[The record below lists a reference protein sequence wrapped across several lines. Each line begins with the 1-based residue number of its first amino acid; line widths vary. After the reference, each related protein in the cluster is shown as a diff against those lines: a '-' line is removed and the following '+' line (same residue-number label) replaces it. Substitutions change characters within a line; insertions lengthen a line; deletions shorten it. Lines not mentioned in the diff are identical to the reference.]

1 MRPKKIGV
9 RSPLRVPA
17 VSAKKTVSMTLLI
30 DSLKSKGKSLI
41 AKMVRRHQDEGCYQ
55 LLYKQV
61 DDEIFVKI
69 YLASDDIIVVK
80 DGCVG
85 QRLMHWK
92 YNATERPR
100 IQAEIEI
107 NKAKGYV
114 SLSENEMDVLDVSM
128 PINTFAAAEVEF
140 IRAELSAF
148 LIDSALGFY
157 RGQQED
163 NTTATFTFSVV
174 EYETAR
180 VAIVNFIRDFSAS
193 PICHVRRSAQELADL
208 M

>member
-69 YLASDDIIVVK
+69 YLASDNIIVVK

-85 QRLMHWK
+85 QRLMHRK

-114 SLSENEMDVLDVSM
+114 SLSESEMDVLDVCM
-128 PINTFAAAEVEF
+128 PIDICAAEEIEF

-148 LIDSALGFY
+148 LADSALGFY
-157 RGQQED
+157 RRQHTGIE
-163 NTTATFTFSVV
+163 TATFTFSVV
-174 EYETAR
+174 EYDNAR
-180 VAIVNFIRDFSAS
+180 VAILNFIHNFCVS
-193 PICHVRRSAQELADL
+193 PICHVRRSAQEIADL
-208 M
+208 V

>member
-1 MRPKKIGV
+1 
-9 RSPLRVPA
+9 
-17 VSAKKTVSMTLLI
+17 MTLLI